1 MLQAIMTFTRPNT
14 NIPFYQ
20 ASQACVDYRKITYE
34 DTGKRFSSDYKLSD
48 DLLKLYLIVYYKDQ
62 EAYDEFYNDP
72 QNQTLQFGP
81 RQEYCQAN
89 NISISPNVIKTGNF
103 AVTVG
108 FTRPAVDV
116 PFYKASNESKAY
128 QKSAYDSTGKRI
140 GSVYRLSDDRL
151 ALTVT
156 TYWKDSQSYN
166 EFRNDAQI
174 VSSLAQPRTAYNAQN
189 NIQTVPATTESV

>member
-20 ASQACVDYRKITYE
+20 ASQACKDYHKVAY
-34 DTGKRFSSDYKLSD
+34 DNTGKRLSFDYKLSD
-48 DLLKLYLIVYYKDQ
+48 DLLKVYLIVYFSNQ

-81 RQEYCQAN
+81 RGDYCQAN

-103 AVTVG
+103 AVTIS
-108 FTRPAVDV
+108 FTRPSVDV
-116 PFYKASNESKAY
+116 PFYVASDESKTY

-151 ALTVT
+151 SLTVT

-166 EFRNDAQI
+166 EFRNDAQVI
-174 VSSLAQPRTAYNAQN
+174 SSLAQPRTVYNTQN
-189 NIQTVPATTESV
+189 NIQTVPATTASV